1 MARHNRNLK
10 VRGKVD
16 SLEVKDTI
24 INIQNQFKKITPRVI
39 LILTKKYNM
48 DRSKSE
54 DAVQDTFL
62 KLVMYAKDN
71 KNVPVLKTENSDDF
85 FSYVLRSSINNCI
98 SVVRREKVL
107 ERNHTILLNIVDEHV
122 MQDERCHS
130 QDRVR
135 LLHRSI
141 DELPNPYKSIFD
153 MMLSDELSLAE
164 IARKL
169 NIKQGT
175 IYTQF
180 QRELEKLRYIV
191 KKVS

>member
-1 MARHNRNLK
+1 
-10 VRGKVD
+10 
-16 SLEVKDTI
+16 
-24 INIQNQFKKITPRVI
+24 
-39 LILTKKYNM
+39 M

-175 IYTQF
+175 IYTQL